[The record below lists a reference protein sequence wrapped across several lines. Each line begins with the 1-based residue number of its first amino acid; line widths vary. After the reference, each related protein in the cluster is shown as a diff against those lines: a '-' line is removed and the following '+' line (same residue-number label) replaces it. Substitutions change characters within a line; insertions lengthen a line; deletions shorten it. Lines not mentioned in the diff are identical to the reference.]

1 MAKNKTDKTSKNK
14 ANSRNFKQKNT
25 QEATSSS
32 GSAVASNAKTVVSG
46 VKSIYSSYSS
56 NAAKIQQTNDNIQ
69 NALSDGKETTAAE
82 YAAMYEQ
89 QAAYEREQ
97 LKAILSGVKTVA
109 TGMVKTL
116 AAIPTDIKKFIPDS
130 SKSKVLSSSVSESD
144 NISSGFDSFKS
155 AFSSGFG
162 SDFDINAYAEKY
174 DDTVSSKPAA
184 DSKNLDYS
192 SEVKAADKER
202 IERQTR
208 EAASIVKWDSYDDNE
223 MQIGK

>member
-1 MAKNKTDKTSKNK
+1 MAKNKTDKTSKKK
-14 ANSRNFKQKNT
+14 ANSRDFKQENT
-25 QEATSSS
+25 QETTSSS
-32 GSAVASNAKTVVSG
+32 GSAVVSNAKTVVSG
-46 VKSIYSSYSS
+46 IKSIYSGYSS

-69 NALSDGKETTAAE
+69 NSLNDGKETTAEE

-97 LKAILSGVKTVA
+97 LKAVLSGIKTVA

-130 SKSKVLSSSVSESD
+130 SKSKALSSSVSESD
-144 NISSGFDSFKS
+144 NISLGFDSLKNV
-155 AFSSGFG
+155 FSGGFG

-174 DDTVSSKPAA
+174 DNTVSSKTVT

-192 SEVKAADKER
+192 SKDKAADEDK
-202 IERQTR
+202 IKRQTQ

-223 MQIGK
+223 MQIGR